1 MSSQVEL
8 TILSAYL
15 TSESYNRAVTAHL
28 KPEYFES
35 EEAKLIIENGIKYA
49 VDTHSLPTKTSLL
62 TELES
67 KSNIPE
73 AIYQRTVNLINE
85 LYNESLVND
94 VRNMSL
100 DWLIST
106 TETWCKE
113 QSAYNVV
120 MAAVEI
126 LEGKYKE
133 NGRLVDKSA
142 IPDMMQKAL
151 SISFDS
157 TIGHDYTEDAEA
169 RFEFMHQKVSKIPFK
184 SSILN
189 KITNGGVEK
198 KTLNMVLA
206 PTGAGKTMKMCS
218 LASDYIEM
226 GYNVLYIT
234 LEMAE
239 QKISERID
247 ANLLN
252 VPLDQLKNIPKATF
266 LRKIEGFKEK
276 KYGKLIVK
284 EYPTASA
291 GCSHFRFL
299 LQELEIKQGFVPDVV
314 FLDYLGIAT
323 SARYKNSDNMYQTNK
338 SISEEF
344 RGLAVERNFAGWS
357 AAQTN
362 RGGVGASDL
371 DMTDISE
378 SFGITMVCDLILA
391 MISTDELVALNQIRF
406 KQLKNRYGDPTYFN
420 SFLMSTDRAKMRIYE
435 QSDGVSQFSHTR
447 TQQAPSNSYTR
458 EREDTDDTPVFDLS
472 TRRRDFGNLNG
483 IEV

>member
-1 MSSQVEL
+1 MSSQIEL

-28 KPEYFES
+28 KPEYFET
-35 EEAKLIIENGIKYA
+35 EEAKLVIQHGIKYA
-49 VDTHSLPTKTSLL
+49 VDTHTLPTKTSLL

-67 KSNIPE
+67 ESNIPE
-73 AIYQRTVNLINE
+73 AIYQRTVNLVNE
-85 LYNESLVND
+85 LYTESLVND
-94 VRNMSL
+94 VKNMSL
-100 DWLIST
+100 DWLVST

-126 LEGKYKE
+126 LDGKYKE

-151 SISFDS
+151 SISFDT

-184 SSILN
+184 SPLLN
-189 KITNGGVEK
+189 RITNGGTEK
-198 KTLNMVLA
+198 KTCNMFLA
-206 PTGAGKTMKMCS
+206 PTGAGKSLAMCS
-218 LASDYIEM
+218 LAADYIEL

-266 LRKIEGFKEK
+266 LKKIEGFKEK
-276 KYGKLIVK
+276 GYGKLIVK

-299 LQELEIKQGFVPDVV
+299 LQELEIKQGFIPDVV
-314 FLDYLGIAT
+314 FLDYIGIAT

-344 RGLAVERNFAGWS
+344 RGLAVERNFVGWS

-391 MISTDELVALNQIRF
+391 LISTDELVALNQIRL
-406 KQLKNRYGDPTYFN
+406 KQLKNRYGDPTSFN
-420 SFLMSTDRAKMRIYE
+420 SFLLSIDRAKMRIYE
-435 QSDGVSQFSHTR
+435 QVNTNFPQNNTPTR
-447 TQQAPSNSYTR
+447 PIPTSEP
-458 EREDTDDTPVFDLS
+458 EE
-472 TRRRDFGNLNG
+472 DFGLTARTKRAFG
-483 IEV
+483 SVDDMIF